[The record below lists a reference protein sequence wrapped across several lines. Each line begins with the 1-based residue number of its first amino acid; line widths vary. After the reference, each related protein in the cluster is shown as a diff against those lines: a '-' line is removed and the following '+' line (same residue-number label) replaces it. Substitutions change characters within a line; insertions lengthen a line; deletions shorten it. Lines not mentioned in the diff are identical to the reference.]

1 MDLKYNKVFGQ
12 VNNLSQ
18 LFNQMIKCNVEF
30 ATQLESDK
38 QSLKETRGSIITLN
52 TAKMIQT
59 NTETAKS
66 MKLYPDKTP

>member
-1 MDLKYNKVFGQ
+1 MFGQ

-38 QSLKETRGSIITLN
+38 QSLKETRGSSITLN
-52 TAKMIQT
+52 TTKMIET

-66 MKLYPDKTP
+66 IKLNPDKTP